1 MRPVDTYIKEQ
12 LTEYLDAIGRILSSD
27 VVAVLSPILP
37 GLETQLRDAVGKLG
51 TDNKSVS
58 VILDTGGGIVEIVER
73 MVTTLRFTYD
83 HVTIIVP
90 DRAMSAGTLFA
101 LSADRIMMDHLSCLG
116 PIDPQIEKEGKL
128 VPALSYLI
136 QFERLNQKAAKQ
148 SLTTAEY
155 ALLGKL
161 DLGDLY
167 QFEQSRELS
176 VELLIKWLSRYKFK
190 NWSVTEDRKT
200 KVTQSMKKDRAQK
213 IADLLNNPD
222 RWHSHGRAIDR
233 RTLQEEV
240 GLRIDD
246 LEECADLHNSVH
258 KYFGLLKDYMNRE
271 KMLSFIHTKEYF

>member
-12 LTEYLDAIGRILSSD
+12 LTGYLDAIGQILRSD

-37 GLETQLRDAVGKLG
+37 GLEIRLRDAVDQLN
-51 TDNKSVS
+51 TDSESVS
-58 VILDTGGGIVEIVER
+58 VILDTEGGIIEIVER
-73 MVTTLRFTYD
+73 MVTTLRFTYN

-90 DRAMSAGTLFA
+90 NRAMSAGTLFA

-136 QFERLNQKAAKQ
+136 QFERLNQKASEQ
-148 SLTTAEY
+148 NLTTAEY
-155 ALLGKL
+155 ALLEKL
-161 DLGDLY
+161 DLGELY

-176 VELLIKWLSRYKFK
+176 IELLIKWLSRYKFK
-190 NWSVTEDRKT
+190 NWSVTEDRKM
-200 KVTQSMKKDRAQK
+200 KVTASMKKDRAQK

-222 RWHSHGRAIDR
+222 RWHSHGRAIDM

-240 GLRIDD
+240 GLQIDD
-246 LEECADLHNSVH
+246 LEEYPDLHNSVQ
-258 KYFGLLKDYMNRE
+258 KYFGLLKDYMHRQE
-271 KMLSFIHTKEYF
+271 LISFVHTKEYF